1 MRYIVIVGFLVVLAA
16 SIAYAAPFGSTP
28 TTKTLSGGTDTV
40 AHCQVQDYDIAASDT
55 ISSVNTQV
63 ECDVTGS
70 YNVSATVTSGASTGS
85 GTTPASLTAGTPL
98 TVAVSISPSVSI
110 GSSTYD
116 ADIQV
121 KR

>member
-16 SIAYAAPFGSTP
+16 SIAYAAPFGTAP
-28 TTKTLSGGTDTV
+28 TTKNLSGGTDNV
-40 AHCQVQDYDIAASDT
+40 GHCQVQEDDIAASDT
-55 ISSVNTQV
+55 ITSINAKV
-63 ECDVTGS
+63 ECDITGS
-70 YNVSATVTSGASTGS
+70 YNVTATVTSGASNGTGTS
-85 GTTPASLTAGTPL
+85 AASLTAGTPL
-98 TVAVSISPSVSI
+98 TVAITISPSVTI